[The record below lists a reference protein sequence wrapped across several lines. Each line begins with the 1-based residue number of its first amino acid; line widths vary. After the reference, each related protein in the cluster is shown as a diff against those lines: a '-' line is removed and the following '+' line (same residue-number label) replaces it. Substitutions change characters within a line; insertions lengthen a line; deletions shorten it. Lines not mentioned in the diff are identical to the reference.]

1 MNSGFITL
9 HRRILDWQWY
19 EDANVMRVFLHLLL
33 TANHKDK
40 KWKGTTIKRGQ
51 LATSHESIAMKL
63 GLSKMQVRVTLK
75 KLKDSNEIITNIA
88 PSYQLVTIVKYDD
101 YQSKQACDN
110 TQITPEQHP
119 NNTQRNTQ
127 ITPNNNDNNNN
138 NVNND
143 NNIRTIDIKVLKDA
157 YVENERLVKAISS
170 NYKMDIPSLLKRLDD
185 FNQYLEMTGKFE
197 MDETNYNRYFRNFIK
212 KGKENKFEKY
222 GYLPKNH
229 KDVAY

>member
-9 HRRILDWQWY
+9 HRKILDWQWY
-19 EDANVMRVFLHLLL
+19 EDANVVRVFLHLLL
-33 TANHKDK
+33 NANHKDK

-51 LATSHESIAMKL
+51 LATSYDSIAVKL
-63 GLSKMQVRVTLK
+63 RLTKKQVRLAVS
-75 KLKDSNEIITNIA
+75 KLKGSGELTSRRA
-88 PSYQLVTIVKYDD
+88 PSYILLSLVKYDD
-101 YQSKQACDN
+101 YQSNRIEEGTHKG
-110 TQITPEQHP
+110 TQKALEGHSKG
-119 NNTQRNTQ
+119 TQRAL
-127 ITPNNNDNNNN
+127 NNNDN

-143 NNIRTIDIKVLKDA
+143 NNDNNIRTMDIKVLKDA
-157 YVENERLVKAISS
+157 YVKNDRLVKAISS
-170 NYKMDIPSLLKRLDD
+170 NYKMDIPALLKRLDD

>member
-1 MNSGFITL
+1 MNNGFITL
-9 HRRILDWQWY
+9 HRKILDWEWY

-75 KLKDSNEIITNIA
+75 KLKDSNEIITNVA

-101 YQSKQACDN
+101 YQSKQDYGN

-143 NNIRTIDIKVLKDA
+143 NNIRTMDIKVLKDA
-157 YVENERLVKAISS
+157 YVKNDRLVEAISS
-170 NYKMDIPSLLKRLDD
+170 NYKMDIPALLKRLDD

>member
-1 MNSGFITL
+1 MNNGFITL

-19 EDANVMRVFLHLLL
+19 SDANVSRVFLHILLS
-33 TANHKDK
+33 ANHKDR
-40 KWKGTTIKRGQ
+40 KWKTINIKRGQ
-51 LATSHESIAMKL
+51 LATSYDSISVKL
-63 GLSKMQVRVTLK
+63 GLTARQVRTAISKLK
-75 KLKDSNEIITNIA
+75 KSGECVTRRSGLFL
-88 PSYQLVTIVKYDD
+88 LVTVVKYDD
-101 YQSKQACDN
+101 YQNNRVEEVTRSVTRKS
-110 TQITPEQHP
+110 PESHE
-119 NNTQRNTQ
+119 NVTRMS
-127 ITPNNNDNNNN
+127 INN

-143 NNIRTIDIKVLKDA
+143 NNVNNVNNIRTMDIKVLKDA
-157 YVENERLVKAISS
+157 YVKNDRLVKAISS
-170 NYKMDIPSLLKRLDD
+170 NYKMDIPALLKRLDD